1 MNNKNPFVRK
11 IIYIACIG
19 GLLIPLSLVSRPET
33 RDGDG
38 SIVDGGGQLSILRED
53 YDLSQAKISEIDPA
67 SETMKLASLGLRGVA
82 VNMLWMQA
90 MEHKKLE
97 QYDKLA
103 STLQA
108 LTKIQPSFVK
118 VWEYQ
123 AHNLAYNVSM
133 EFDDY
138 EYRYQWV
145 KKGISF
151 LKRGIPYNKRDHR
164 VTDNMGFF
172 TGNKMGKSDEH
183 LAFRRMF
190 RKDDEFHQDMS
201 DFIDPDSYDER
212 EYGHD
217 SWKLAY
223 QWYDYSLKMVEEQS
237 CFQRTGDMLF
247 YMNRPSQLRNQAL
260 GLQEEYRSEE
270 VVQNIWA
277 NADEE
282 WKEYGNQKIA
292 NTTGVTITLEG
303 MAELESQMETWR
315 SKLDALVEPGT
326 RMEMMEDL
334 MAAAQLTDEQ
344 KAVMKLP
351 LDERDD
357 EQTQMVRNIN
367 EKLWTL
373 DRGMDAKIAFS
384 ATEDNRAEANKIVL
398 EIAKIQ
404 SQMRAIDKDSGTV
417 NYRYWRARNKA
428 ESQDVTSAAHQ
439 AYYDAKQ
446 MWRQSIY
453 DDEYDV
459 DYKTKKKTITKQGAM
474 SLYLDAFA
482 KWAEILEEYPELKD
496 GHLANEVLKGIKAY
510 QNMLITTN
518 REWPVDFPL
527 QKFLDDRFEVGERD
541 GLPTTDILREIYS
554 GRSDMV
560 VPETVKTAF
569 KDYNASHILVE
580 EEARA
585 IELIK
590 ELDAGANFEDLAKEN
605 STGPSKNK
613 GGSLG
618 WFNAEDMVP
627 EFSIALGQMKVGE
640 HSATPVKTKFGYHV
654 IKLNNLGKEEEAR
667 NAAANADDDSPTDE
681 NKSADE
687 DKSEKAKGETDADK
701 AGSADTKS
709 DEEKSE
715 LGDNAKSEDPKSG
728 DADKAKADSNSDEA
742 ASEKEKSDGDAK
754 DESDKSSKEEA
765 PITEGKSETQE
776 KSSRRATDK

>member
-1 MNNKNPFVRK
+1 MNNKNPFIRK

-33 RDGDG
+33 RDGNG
-38 SIVDGGGQLSILRED
+38 NIRDGGGQLSKLREE

-97 QYDKLA
+97 QYDQLA

-108 LTKIQPSFVK
+108 LTKIQPGFVK

-164 VTDNMGFF
+164 VSDNMGFF

-183 LAFRRMF
+183 IPFRRMF

-223 QWYDYSLKMVEEQS
+223 QWYDYSLTMVEEQS
-237 CFQRTGDMLF
+237 CPQRTGDMLF
-247 YMNRPSQLRNQAL
+247 YMYRPSQLRNQAL
-260 GLQEEYRSEE
+260 ALQEEYRSEE
-270 VVQNIWA
+270 VIQNIWA

-292 NTTGVTITLEG
+292 NTTGVVITLEG
-303 MAELESQMETWR
+303 MAEYESEMETWR
-315 SKLDALVEPGT
+315 ANLDALVEPGI
-326 RMEMMEDL
+326 RQEMMEDL
-334 MAAAQLTDEQ
+334 MAAAQLSDEQ
-344 KAVMKLP
+344 KNVMQISP
-351 LDERDD
+351 DERND

-367 EKLWTL
+367 SRLWSM
-373 DRGMDAKIAFS
+373 DQGMDAKIAFS
-384 ATEDNRAEANKIVL
+384 APEDKRNEANKIVL

-428 ESQDVTSAAHQ
+428 ESQDVTSVAHQ
-439 AYYDAKQ
+439 ALYDAKQ
-446 MWRQSIY
+446 LWRQSIY

-459 DYKTKKKTITKQGAM
+459 DYKTKEKTVTKQGAM

-482 KWAEILEEYPELKD
+482 KWSEIFEEYPELTD
-496 GHLANEVLKGIKAY
+496 GHLAKEVLKGVKAY
-510 QNMLITTN
+510 QNMLVTTN
-518 REWPVDFPL
+518 REWPEGFPL
-527 QKFLDDRFEVGERD
+527 QKFLDIRFEAGERD
-541 GLPTTDILREIYS
+541 GLPTTDVLQELYS
-554 GRSDMV
+554 GRFEYDTTDEV
-560 VPETVKTAF
+560 RPKQY
-569 KDYNASHILVE
+569 KASHILVDDKDK
-580 EEARA
+580 AL
-585 IELIK
+585 ELI
-590 ELDAGANFEDLAKEN
+590 EALDGGADFADLAKEH
-605 STGPSKNK
+605 STGPSGPK
-613 GGSLG
+613 GGDLG
-618 WFNAEDMVP
+618 WFADGVMVP
-627 EFSIALGQMKVGE
+627 EFSIAVAGMDVGK
-640 HSATPVKTKFGYHV
+640 HSLAPVKSKFGWHI
-654 IKLNNLGKEEEAR
+654 IKLMDVRGGAVAKEKAIPEEQKP
-667 NAAANADDDSPTDE
+667 ADDKPTDG
-681 NKSADE
+681 KSTDGKSTEDNPSDE
-687 DKSEKAKGETDADK
+687 KSSDKEAKDKPIDSESEKDAPSDDK
-701 AGSADTKS
+701 KSDDKKSDDKKSDDEKSDDEKS
-709 DEEKSE
+709 DEEGSADKGLANGSEEGNSE
-715 LGDNAKSEDPKSG
+715 LGG
-728 DADKAKADSNSDEA
+728 QDK
-742 ASEKEKSDGDAK
+742 
-754 DESDKSSKEEA
+754 
-765 PITEGKSETQE
+765 
-776 KSSRRATDK
+776 R